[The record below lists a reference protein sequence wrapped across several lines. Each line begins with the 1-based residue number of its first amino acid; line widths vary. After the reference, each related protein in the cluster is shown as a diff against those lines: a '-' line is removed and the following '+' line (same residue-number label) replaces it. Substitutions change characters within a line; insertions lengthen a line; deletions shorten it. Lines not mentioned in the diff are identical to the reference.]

1 MITLPNNQSRIK
13 SSSACSNFREQGNQK
28 NITFL
33 NFEPQADS
41 LANLSTQE
49 HVHGFPVLIDST
61 PFNTLNNSSSS
72 SLLTNHD
79 SIIHDHQSASQDHS
93 RSIDT
98 TLIDQ
103 RSSTASDEFSDSLL
117 TEPNQQTPIG
127 ENLNHDPSS
136 VNRGSET
143 RITKIYKIKEN
154 REDSFISESDASH
167 SDTSSDRSLT
177 IYPPKIRKP
186 SQRELEILELSDM
199 NLVRENPHYHKKSK
213 YEFNLINLRAY
224 KDNWDSL
231 DYRMQRSIREFI
243 DSDLQGNC
251 FKYGMKKINEFYSH
265 LLLLIGVEV
274 WNIRSFNNT
283 DMVSSNLRN
292 KNGHYSMFKTKNT
305 MFDARSCS
313 ERYKKFTINI
323 QLKISSKQ
331 TTARS

>member
-1 MITLPNNQSRIK
+1 MIILPNNQSRIK

-61 PFNTLNNSSSS
+61 PFNTLNDSSSS

-79 SIIHDHQSASQDHS
+79 SLIHDHQSASQDHS
-93 RSIDT
+93 RFIDPSHKPT
-98 TLIDQ
+98 NQ

-117 TEPNQQTPIG
+117 AEQNQQTPIG

-154 REDSFISESDASH
+154 HEDSFISESDARH
-167 SDTSSDRSLT
+167 SLDSSDRSLT

-199 NLVRENPHYHKKSK
+199 NLVRENPHYHKRSK

-274 WNIRSFNNT
+274 WNIS
-283 DMVSSNLRN
+283 V
-292 KNGHYSMFKTKNT
+292 KGG
-305 MFDARSCS
+305 
-313 ERYKKFTINI
+313 
-323 QLKISSKQ
+323 
-331 TTARS
+331 